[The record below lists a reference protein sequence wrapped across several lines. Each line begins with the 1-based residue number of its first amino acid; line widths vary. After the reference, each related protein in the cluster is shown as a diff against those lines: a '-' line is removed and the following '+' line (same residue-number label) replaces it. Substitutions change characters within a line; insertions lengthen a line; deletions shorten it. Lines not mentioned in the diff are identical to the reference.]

1 MNRFLQL
8 IACSLLSIA
17 LTLGVIS
24 WQVQRITDDP
34 AGLVMFLRSVNLV
47 KRNFDGPVDD
57 AKLFS
62 GAIDGMVKTLD
73 DPYTEYLDEKEYK
86 ELSELTTGSFCGI
99 GIIFGKKDEGYVVI
113 STLPDNPGAAAGIKG
128 GDRIIAVDGKSTE
141 SLNMEEVSNLIRG
154 AEGTELKM
162 KLVSKSGK
170 ERIVRLVRQKIKNP
184 SVGSYMLPETKIGV
198 LRIAAFNEN
207 TGEEFAEAY
216 QKLEKEGMQATVLD
230 LRGNPGGLLDA
241 GVSVAG
247 MLVPKGP
254 IVSVI
259 YKDGTK
265 LTEESQLEGVKYPL
279 VVLIDHGSASAT
291 EIVAGAIKDTKA
303 GYLIG
308 EKSFGK
314 GSVQSIIGLD
324 GKTALK
330 ITSAKYYTPS
340 GVSIHHIGIEPDLVV
355 SLPENGIENEGSV
368 YVTDTQMQAA
378 KKYLLEKIAEEAQ

>member
-8 IACSLLSIA
+8 IACSLLSVA
-17 LTLGVIS
+17 LTLGVVS
-24 WQVQRITDDP
+24 WQIQKITDDP
-34 AGLVMFLRSVNLV
+34 AGLVMFLRSINLV

-73 DPYTEYLDEKEYK
+73 DPYTEYLDEKEYRD
-86 ELSELTTGSFCGI
+86 LSEMATGSFCGI

-128 GDRIIAVDGKSTE
+128 GDRIIAVDGKATE

-154 AEGTELKM
+154 PKDTEVELQLLDKNA
-162 KLVSKSGK
+162 K
-170 ERIVRLVRQKIKNP
+170 EKTIRVVRQEIKNP
-184 SVGSYMLPETKIGV
+184 SVGSYMLPNTKIGV
-198 LRIAAFNEN
+198 LQIAAFNEN

-216 QKLEKEGMQATVLD
+216 KKLEENGMQATILD
-230 LRGNPGGLLDA
+230 LRGNPGGLVDA

-254 IVSVI
+254 IVSII
-259 YKDGTK
+259 YKEGTK
-265 LTEESQLEGVKYPL
+265 LTEESHLEKVKYPL
-279 VVLIDHGSASAT
+279 VVLIDHGSASAS

-330 ITSAKYYTPS
+330 ITAAKYYTPS
-340 GVSIHHIGIEPDLVV
+340 GVSIHHVGIEPDLVV
-355 SLPENGIENEGSV
+355 SLPETEDGQSG
-368 YVTDTQMQAA
+368 YVTDTQMKAA
-378 KKYLLEKIAEEAQ
+378 KKYLLEKLNGEAN